1 MQRVILLGLIL
12 PNGYCSLTLDHV
24 LISVLL
30 LMLLLFL
37 SLFFSP
43 LYSEI
48 TYMQGLARLRE
59 TLKLLYLKCYM
70 TTKLIRL
77 VALLEYLR
85 VSQQYNHLIL

>member
-30 LMLLLFL
+30 LMLLLL